1 MLILSK
7 SRVLVLLISWFRF
20 QWAQRA
26 HFCSEMCPVCATA
39 GRWPVPGSLV
49 LRGPEPGVRP
59 AAAAEHLI
67 RVTRVLLADG
77 AVGSSYTLA
86 GFLPAGPASLRWG
99 AEVSTC
105 AGGPVPSRF

>member
-1 MLILSK
+1 
-7 SRVLVLLISWFRF
+7 
-20 QWAQRA
+20 
-26 HFCSEMCPVCATA
+26 MCPVCVTA